1 MGQLDRDYSQ
11 WQMIQPTPRL
21 VFQPPVIKHRN
32 GTSPWLVPGFPHVW
46 WHRRGFPTH
55 PKATWALISPT
66 ALTACR
72 PVCLR
77 SIGRSLP
84 PQALPK
90 KSTKTQRKPV
100 DIYHSSRFKPH
111 EMSFPRCKMGGTWIF
126 VNHLQGSSS
135 HLMGNGSDNM
145 SSNNQPGIM
154 VSPCNRKNMT
164 LDHPYYVNDLRI
176 SRRRMVQRPAQ
187 PSISPLSHWCQGW
200 TAALHHLLQLFADLR
215 RRRRSR
221 NAWCRPAGCFCG
233 RKHGEKHG

>member
-100 DIYHSSRFKPH
+100 DIYTIPQDSNHMKCPFRDVKWEEPEFS
-111 EMSFPRCKMGGTWIF
+111 WIICRDL
-126 VNHLQGSSS
+126 HPILWET
-135 HLMGNGSDNM
+135 M